1 MFVGALASVV
11 GGLRVVVRHS
21 VFVAVGFCWLLVV
34 WCRCVV
40 DRLGWCVVHRLRW
53 CMVCWGVDDRGVMH
67 HRSRNHNSSMVNRSM
82 VNCSMM
88 YRSMVDCSV
97 VDRGMM
103 N

>member
-1 MFVGALASVV
+1 MFVRALASVV

-67 HRSRNHNSSMVNRSM
+67 HRSRNHS
-82 VNCSMM
+82 
-88 YRSMVDCSV
+88 RSMVDCSM
-97 VDRGMM
+97 VDCMVG
-103 N
+103 

>member
-53 CMVCWGVDDRGVMH
+53 CMVCWGVDNRGVMH
-67 HRSRNHNSSMVNRSM
+67 HRSRNHSRSM
-82 VNCSMM
+82 VDCSMVD
-88 YRSMVDCSV
+88 RSMVDCSV